1 MSDNQDKIS
10 GIKYLFK
17 KNKMKC
23 FFKFRLILPF
33 ILLLFSLIQNH
44 KLIAQQLNHIY
55 KAGEEGYKCF
65 RIPALITT
73 TKGAVLAFAEG
84 RKNNCGDAGDIDLVV
99 KRSLDGGKTWSKL
112 QVIWDDSTNTCGNPA
127 PVVDQETG
135 NIILLSTWNP
145 GSDHEK
151 DIINGVSK
159 DTRRVFV
166 LSSADEGITWFAAME
181 ITKNVK
187 KDNWTWYATGPGRG
201 IQLSK
206 GKHKGRVVI
215 PSNHIVAGTKQ
226 NYSHIIYS
234 DDRGMTWKLGGITPQ
249 DSVNESTVAELSNGR
264 LMLNMRNASKSRHR
278 QIAIS
283 RNAGKKWSTIYPD
296 TTLIEPV
303 CEGNLI
309 RYKFPGK
316 KEALLFSNPAS
327 TTSRTQMTV
336 RISYDNGKTW
346 PLKKLVYEGPS
357 AYSCLT
363 VLPNGNPALFYEA
376 GYQRP
381 YEGIVFE
388 ELPLEDFK

>member
-1 MSDNQDKIS
+1 MQ
-10 GIKYLFK
+10 L
-17 KNKMKC
+17 
-23 FFKFRLILPF
+23 FFKFKISLLV
-33 ILLLFSLIQNH
+33 LLLLCSLRQ

-55 KAGEEGYKCF
+55 KADEEGYKCF

-73 TKGAVLAFAEG
+73 AKGSLLAFAEG
-84 RKNNCGDAGDIDLVV
+84 RKNNCSDAGDIDLVV
-99 KRSLDGGKTWSKL
+99 KHSHDGGKTWSKL
-112 QVIWDDSTNTCGNPA
+112 QVVWDDSTNTCGNPA
-127 PVVDQETG
+127 PVVDQHTG
-135 NIILLSTWNP
+135 NIILLTTWNL

-151 DIINGVSK
+151 DIINGTSK

-166 LSSADEGITWFAAME
+166 LSSADEGITWSAARE
-181 ITKNVK
+181 ITKDVK

-201 IQLSK
+201 VQLTK
-206 GKHKGRVVI
+206 GKHKGRLVI
-215 PSNHIVAGTKQ
+215 PSNHIAAGTKK
-226 NYSHIIYS
+226 NYSQVIYS
-234 DDRGMTWKLGGITPQ
+234 DDGGGVWKPGGITPQ

-264 LMLNMRNASKSRHR
+264 LMLNAGKSRHR

-283 RNAGKKWSTIYPD
+283 RNAGKKWSAIYPD
-296 TTLIEPV
+296 TALTEPV

-309 RYKFPGK
+309 QYKFPGK

-388 ELPLEDFK
+388 ELPLKDFK

>member
-1 MSDNQDKIS
+1 MKMS
-10 GIKYLFK
+10 
-17 KNKMKC
+17 
-23 FFKFRLILPF
+23 FKFKLSLLV
-33 ILLLFSLIQNH
+33 ILLLCSLTQSH
-44 KLIAQQLNHIY
+44 KLFAQQLNYLY
-55 KAGEEGYKCF
+55 KNGEDGYKCF
-65 RIPALITT
+65 RIPSIITT
-73 TKGAVLAFAEG
+73 AKGSLLAFAEG
-84 RKNNCGDAGDIDLVV
+84 RKNNCGDAGDIDLVL
-99 KRSLDGGKTWSKL
+99 KRSEDGGKTWSKL
-112 QVIWDDSTNTCGNPA
+112 QVVWDDSTNTCGNPA
-127 PVVDQETG
+127 PVIDQKTG
-135 NIILLSTWNP
+135 SIILLSTWNL

-151 DIINGVSK
+151 DIINGSSK
-159 DTRRVFV
+159 DTRRIFV
-166 LSSADEGITWFAAME
+166 LSSTDEGITWSAAKE

-206 GKHKGRVVI
+206 GKHKGRLVI
-215 PSNHIVAGTKQ
+215 PSNHVVAETKK
-226 NYSHIIYS
+226 NYSHVIYS
-234 DDRGMTWKLGGITPQ
+234 DDLGVNWKLGGITQQ

-264 LMLNMRNASKSRHR
+264 LMLNMRNASKKRNR

-283 RNAGKKWSTIYPD
+283 KNSGKSWSAIYPD

-309 RYKFPGK
+309 QYKFPGK
-316 KEALLFSNPAS
+316 KECLVFSNPAS

-346 PLKKLVYEGPS
+346 PLKKLVYEGPT

-363 VLPNGNPALFYEA
+363 VLPNGNLGFFYEA

-388 ELPLEDFK
+388 EIPIEDFK

>member
-1 MSDNQDKIS
+1 MV
-10 GIKYLFK
+10 IKFK
-17 KNKMKC
+17 
-23 FFKFRLILPF
+23 LSLLVV
-33 ILLLFSLIQNH
+33 LLLCSLTKSND
-44 KLIAQQLNHIY
+44 LLAQQLNHIY
-55 KAGEEGYKCF
+55 KNDEEGYKCF

-73 TKGAVLAFAEG
+73 AKGSLLAFAEG
-84 RKNNCGDAGDIDLVV
+84 RKNNCGDAGDIDLVL
-99 KRSLDGGKTWSKL
+99 KRSEDGGKTWSKL
-112 QVIWDDSTNTCGNPA
+112 QVVWNDSTNTCGNPA
-127 PVVDQETG
+127 PVVDQKTG
-135 NIILLSTWNP
+135 NIVLLSTWNL

-151 DIINGVSK
+151 DIINGSSK

-166 LSSADEGITWFAAME
+166 ISSTDEGRSWSAAKE

-206 GKHKGRVVI
+206 GKHKGRLVI
-215 PSNHIVAGTKQ
+215 PSNHIVAGTGK
-226 NYSHIIYS
+226 NYSHVIYS
-234 DDRGMTWKLGGITPQ
+234 DDGGSKWKLGGITPQ

-283 RNAGKKWSTIYPD
+283 KNGGKKWSAIYPD

-309 RYKFPGK
+309 QYDFPGK
-316 KEALLFSNPAS
+316 KQFLLFSNPAS
-327 TTSRTQMTV
+327 TSSRTRMTV

-363 VLPNGNPALFYEA
+363 VLPNGNVGFFYEA

-381 YEGIVFE
+381 YEGIVYE
-388 ELPLEDFK
+388 EINLADINTTN